1 MKGDPGERAATLDLD
16 FSHCAAVDDT
26 FKTND
31 FKYRVSLK
39 KTLFNEIGTQGA

>member
-31 FKYRVSLK
+31 NVSMIS
-39 KTLFNEIGTQGA
+39 NNCR